1 MPLLSCCAPLAEES
15 RLLRDCYPPKK
26 QLPSGP
32 SSPSGPA
39 TSLEDYKP
47 LSQELSKMTY
57 FATNKP
63 GKLNALARELE
74 TRVKKEAKETQAGY
88 PKSRAMLLISLAIL
102 RSLLTECKRDL
113 QLFAPSALR
122 IIETA
127 MGVALRG
134 GALHSGRSGSVDL
147 EVAVRAGSAFAA
159 FATFADGASLMGAGA
174 DDDVGSSV
182 YLRVLDQLA
191 QLATSD
197 NGSQAPTEKG
207 DNELRNR

>member
-1 MPLLSCCAPLAEES
+1 
-15 RLLRDCYPPKK
+15 
-26 QLPSGP
+26 
-32 SSPSGPA
+32 
-39 TSLEDYKP
+39 
-47 LSQELSKMTY
+47 MTY